1 MMESTSITK
10 IHWEIIRKVQKEIM
24 DEALQEHEKEQHA
37 NGYKPRILAIDEFA
51 LHTGH
56 SYATC
61 VMDIYSVCVPFG
73 YNWE

>member
-1 MMESTSITK
+1 MESTSITK
-10 IHWEIIRKVQKEIM
+10 IHWETIRKVQIEIM
-24 DEALQEHEKEQHA
+24 NEALQEHEKEQQA

-61 VMDIYSVCVPFG
+61 VMDIFG
-73 YNWE
+73 MCPVWL